1 MKSHCLFTKI
11 SCFPFFLGICFVL
24 NFIAWDP
31 DCLLLFMFICT
42 ALAKSWLLFLL
53 EVVSW
58 ILIGH
63 FHYHTFV
70 FCLAGLESFFHFLFF
85 FFTSLDPKVKR
96 ALTKLDCIA
105 LAEVKDV
112 TLFKNLITPL
122 AKFRTPELWSFWMIY
137 SQEFLDSSSAF
148 AMESFRSSVIC
159 VCWAVWPLIW
169 CLLTIW
175 CLSNKTIGTISLWS
189 IFFPSITKA

>member
-1 MKSHCLFTKI
+1 MKNHCLFTKI
-11 SCFPFFLGICFVL
+11 SCFPFFPLYMLCLEFHSMGPRLFTTFRVHLHCFSQVMAALSFWGGFL
-24 NFIAWDP
+24 NSYWSLP
-31 DCLLLFMFICT
+31 LP
-42 ALAKSWLLFLL
+42 
-53 EVVSW
+53 
-58 ILIGH
+58 H
-63 FHYHTFV
+63 F
-70 FCLAGLESFFHFLFF
+70 CFLFGWTWIFFPFPVF

-112 TLFKNLITPL
+112 TVFKNLITPL

-148 AMESFRSSVIC
+148 AMKSFISSVLC

>member
-1 MKSHCLFTKI
+1 MEGLGGGGGGVQCGQDFSWKLCKNYRVVGKSN
-11 SCFPFFLGICFVL
+11 L
-24 NFIAWDP
+24 NT
-31 DCLLLFMFICT
+31 L
-42 ALAKSWLLFLL
+42 LL

-85 FFTSLDPKVKR
+85 VFTSLDPKVRR

-148 AMESFRSSVIC
+148 AMESFRSSVLC